1 MRSVPKLLATV
12 GMEILKIL
20 EAVPERKLPNMALAR
35 SSQLILLYTCPCP
48 FQPRVQE
55 ISEGVA
61 EKIDAQDRKK
71 NAEAGKKR

>member
-35 SSQLILLYTCPCP
+35 SSQLILLYTGPCP

-61 EKIDAQDRKK
+61 EQIDAQDRKK